1 MQLTIVTGITDMTIN
16 RELAEDCGLDES
28 AIQEIESLHE
38 RLDTF
43 IAAWIKESYKES
55 RRDEIHGMEY
65 RLQELWQF
73 PKDCSYHRYADLYEF
88 RCRRAGKKY
97 RCQETGEEFTIP
109 DDVKPCDFFSFGKCF
124 VDVGRLNSYCRMGGP
139 IMSVNDGYWK
149 DS

>member
-1 MQLTIVTGITDMTIN
+1 MTIN

-38 RLDTF
+38 KLDTF
-43 IAAWIKESYKES
+43 IAAWIKEPYKES
-55 RRDEIHGMEY
+55 RREGIHAMEY

-88 RCRRAGKKY
+88 RCQWAGKKY

-109 DDVKPCDFFSFGKCF
+109 DDVKPCDFFCFGQCS
-124 VDVGRLNSYCRMGGP
+124 VDVGRLNSYSRMCGP
-139 IMSVNDGYWK
+139 IIDLNAGREP